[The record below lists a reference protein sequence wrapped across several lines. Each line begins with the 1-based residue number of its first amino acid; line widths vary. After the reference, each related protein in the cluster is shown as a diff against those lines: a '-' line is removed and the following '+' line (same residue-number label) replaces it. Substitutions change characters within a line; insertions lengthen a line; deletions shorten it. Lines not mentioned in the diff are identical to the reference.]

1 MTVEFQ
7 LEGRGRECPHKQATC
22 FPGPLQ
28 GPTLRPFPKVPWGSQ
43 AGVGRLSSIFCPV
56 IIRFADKWGLLIKGI
71 KHVLPRVIT
80 VTVNQT

>member
-1 MTVEFQ
+1 MNDLT
-7 LEGRGRECPHKQATC
+7 GRQHGSQAL
-22 FPGPLQ
+22 FRDL
-28 GPTLRPFPKVPWGSQ
+28 TLRPFPEVPWGRQ

-71 KHVLPRVIT
+71 KRVLPRVIT